1 MTKKQEESSQSKQSR
16 KENDMPRYIDAD
28 ALLERMKHTPR
39 YFDIKHDIE
48 QMPTADVVPRSEY
61 DELLKAYAVYEE
73 ITGIK
78 KAKKDV
84 AREIFE
90 EIEKFLEVALMNG
103 HIETPILCIGFGTFF
118 ELKKKYA
125 EEKT

>member
-1 MTKKQEESSQSKQSR
+1 
-16 KENDMPRYIDAD
+16 MPRYIDAD
-28 ALLERMKHTPR
+28 ALLERMKRTPR
-39 YFDIKHDIE
+39 YFDVKHDIE
-48 QMPTADVVPRSEY
+48 ATPTADVVPRSEY

-90 EIEKFLEVALMNG
+90 EIEPLVERTAFADCWSYG
-103 HIETPILCIGFGTFF
+103 GFKDDIAK
-118 ELKKKYA
+118 LKKKYT
-125 EEKT
+125 EGNEYES